1 MPVRAKSSDI
11 LRIDATTYSTT
22 YYLSYH
28 TNAQMRNL
36 KTRGFLVKP
45 IQILANQH

>member
-11 LRIDATTYSTT
+11 LCRDATTYSTT

-28 TNAQMRNL
+28 TNAQMRHL
-36 KTRGFLVKP
+36 KSSGFLIKH
-45 IQILANQH
+45 IQILADQL